1 MTQDSSTNPTS
12 ESQDPL
18 LPWEDTQRIKRL
30 GLGSLMVGLLTLFCW
45 AAWAPMDEG
54 VPAQG
59 LVSIDTKR
67 KTIQHL
73 QGGIVK
79 EVLIKE
85 GEQVQEGQILMTLEQ
100 AVVKAN
106 LESVR
111 QHYQSLRAAESRL
124 LAEQSGKQS
133 IQWHSELT
141 LKPIDTGIQQHLLI
155 QQQLFTSRRASLQAN
170 LTALSEN
177 LGGQEAMMVGAQRM
191 LVQRAL
197 QKDLIAE
204 ELSGI
209 RSLVKE
215 GYAPRN
221 REIELERNHAEM
233 TASIADIES
242 TIVKLQRGQEEMKQR
257 ISMVTHEYRKEVE
270 NQLADIRREVQADAE
285 KLNAVSQ
292 DMERSEMKSPASGQV
307 VGLAV
312 QTIGAVI
319 SPGQRILDIV
329 PSKPTLVI
337 EAKVSPHLI
346 DRMKPGQFADVR
358 FSAFAHSPQL
368 VVQAQIQ
375 SISGDLLN
383 DPDTRQSYYL
393 ARLIVTAEGM
403 KSLGD
408 RSMQAGMMAEVVI
421 RTGERSLLTYLAY
434 PLVRRLAQS
443 MKEE

>member
-1 MTQDSSTNPTS
+1 M
-12 ESQDPL
+12 
-18 LPWEDTQRIKRL
+18 PWEDTKGIKRL
-30 GLGSLMVGLLTLFCW
+30 GLGSLMVGLLTLFAW

-73 QGGIVK
+73 QGGIIK

-177 LGGQEAMMVGAQRM
+177 LAGQEAMMVGAQRM
-191 LVQRAL
+191 LVQRSL

-221 REIELERNHAEM
+221 REIELERNIAEM
-233 TASIADIES
+233 TASVADIES

-292 DMERSEMKSPASGQV
+292 DMERSEIRSPASGQV

-337 EAKVSPHLI
+337 EAKVTPHLI
-346 DRMKPGQFADVR
+346 DRMKLGQFADVR

-375 SISGDLLN
+375 SISGDLLS

-393 ARLIVTAEGM
+393 ARLIVTPEGM

-408 RSMQAGMMAEVVI
+408 KSMQAGMMAEVVI

>member
-1 MTQDSSTNPTS
+1 
-12 ESQDPL
+12 
-18 LPWEDTQRIKRL
+18 
-30 GLGSLMVGLLTLFCW
+30 
-45 AAWAPMDEG
+45 MDEG

-292 DMERSEMKSPASGQV
+292 DMERSEIKSPASGQV

-368 VVQAQIQ
+368 VVQSQIQ

-393 ARLIVTAEGM
+393 ARLIVTPEGM